1 MKLPAPQGHR
11 KTSAMTECPPES
23 QAGVGAP
30 PPSSSASGAGSV
42 PTKYKTPAPDRGR
55 WRSAQHEAAHAAA
68 AFLFGR
74 RIHSA
79 SITPPV
85 VCHEG
90 ADEDDLGA
98 AIDELVLCFAA
109 DAHVRVKLA
118 EADEAFA
125 EYVGAR
131 FLPPDETTL
140 LESLGT
146 SPAQALALDGLRAG
160 RENPQAYDYRDAEE
174 IAGSVTSDQFE
185 ADALLR
191 FAALRT
197 ANLVQTPRFR
207 ALTDHLAPL
216 LEREGALAGDV
227 VMSELKWASRDMRTP
242 IDRTLDS
249 AIESLTENSNGLEQL
264 HAKGDMDTDM
274 RQSDNGDEDLD
285 ELVYEDLFDEDA
297 LVRRAIR
304 SDDFNAS
311 GEWLWHE
318 REAYMRWSSPELYED
333 DEAA

>member
-1 MKLPAPQGHR
+1 MGLGAPAPVPN
-11 KTSAMTECPPES
+11 KYDT
-23 QAGVGAP
+23 
-30 PPSSSASGAGSV
+30 PS
-42 PTKYKTPAPDRGR
+42 PDRGR
-55 WRSAQHEAAHAAA
+55 WRAAQHEVAHAAA

-85 VCHEG
+85 VSHER
-90 ADEDDLGA
+90 AEKDALAA
-98 AIDELVLCFAA
+98 AIEDIVICLSAE
-109 DAHVRVKLA
+109 AHVRVKLA
-118 EADEAFA
+118 EVDETFA

-160 RENPQAYDYRDAEE
+160 RENSQAYDHRDAEE

-197 ANLVQTPRFR
+197 ANLVQTLRFR
-207 ALTDHLAPL
+207 ALTDHVSPL
-216 LEREGALAGDV
+216 LEREGVLDGET
-227 VMSELKWASRDMRTP
+227 VMVEFRRASVDQRTP

-249 AIESLTENSNGLEQL
+249 AIESLTKNGNSHEHLYAE
-264 HAKGDMDTDM
+264 GDMDTDM

-333 DEAA
+333 DDAA